1 MDDIWV
7 ILGSIVLMVL
17 SSFSS
22 VKKKKGV
29 NTSSV
34 DKEEEVQES
43 VFEEEFIPSEEFLYY
58 QRQDIN
64 NIEEEKFD
72 TKVDFYTTRE
82 RKVVSDIFVE
92 EPKDEILKN
101 GESDEKVEF
110 DLRKAVIYSTI
121 LENPYVKTEKNK

>member
-7 ILGSIVLMVL
+7 IIGSIVLMVL

-22 VKKKKGV
+22 AKKKKGV

-34 DKEEEVQES
+34 DTEKEVQES
-43 VFEEEFIPSEEFLYY
+43 FSEEEFIPMEDSLSD

-64 NIEEEKFD
+64 NIEEEKFE
-72 TKVDFYTTRE
+72 TVVDLYPTRE
-82 RKVVSDIFVE
+82 REIANDIIVE
-92 EPKDEILKN
+92 EPKDDILKD

-110 DLRKAVIYSTI
+110 DLRKAVVYSTI
-121 LENPYVKTEKNK
+121 LENPYIKTEKNK

>member
-22 VKKKKGV
+22 AKKKKGV

-34 DKEEEVQES
+34 DTDEDAQDS
-43 VFEEEFIPSEEFLYY
+43 VFDEEFIPMEDSFDG

-64 NIEEEKFD
+64 NIDEEKFD
-72 TKVDFYTTRE
+72 VKVDFYPTRE
-82 RKVVSDIFVE
+82 REVVNDIIVE
-92 EPKDEILKN
+92 EPKDDILKD
-101 GESDEKVEF
+101 GESEKVEF
-110 DLRKAVIYSTI
+110 DLRKAIIYSTI
-121 LENPYVKTEKNK
+121 LENPYIKTEKK

>member
-22 VKKKKGV
+22 AKKKKGV

-34 DKEEEVQES
+34 DTDEDAQDS
-43 VFEEEFIPSEEFLYY
+43 VFDEEFIPLEDSFDG

-64 NIEEEKFD
+64 NIDEEKFD
-72 TKVDFYTTRE
+72 AKVDFYPTRE
-82 RKVVSDIFVE
+82 REVVNDIIVE
-92 EPKDEILKN
+92 EPKDDILKD
-101 GESDEKVEF
+101 GESEKVEF
-110 DLRKAVIYSTI
+110 DLRKAIIYSTI
-121 LENPYVKTEKNK
+121 LENPYIKTEKNK

>member
-22 VKKKKGV
+22 AKKKKGV

-34 DKEEEVQES
+34 DTDEDAQDS
-43 VFEEEFIPSEEFLYY
+43 VFDEEFIPMEDSFDG

-64 NIEEEKFD
+64 NIDEEKFD
-72 TKVDFYTTRE
+72 AKVDFYPTRE
-82 RKVVSDIFVE
+82 REVVNDIIVE
-92 EPKDEILKN
+92 EPKDDILKD
-101 GESDEKVEF
+101 GESEKVEF

-121 LENPYVKTEKNK
+121 LENPYIKTEKNK

>member
-22 VKKKKGV
+22 AKKKKGV

-34 DKEEEVQES
+34 DTDEDAQDS
-43 VFEEEFIPSEEFLYY
+43 VFDEEFIPMEDSFDG

-64 NIEEEKFD
+64 NIDEEKFD
-72 TKVDFYTTRE
+72 AKVDFYPTRE
-82 RKVVSDIFVE
+82 REVVNDIIVE
-92 EPKDEILKN
+92 EPKDDILKD
-101 GESDEKVEF
+101 GESEKVEF
-110 DLRKAVIYSTI
+110 DLRKAIIYSTI
-121 LENPYVKTEKNK
+121 LENPYIKTEKNK

>member
-22 VKKKKGV
+22 AKKKKGV

-34 DKEEEVQES
+34 DTDEDAQDS
-43 VFEEEFIPSEEFLYY
+43 VFDEEFIPMEDSFDG

-64 NIEEEKFD
+64 NIDEEKFD
-72 TKVDFYTTRE
+72 AKVDFYPTRE
-82 RKVVSDIFVE
+82 RKVVNDIIVE
-92 EPKDEILKN
+92 EPKDDILKD
-101 GESDEKVEF
+101 GESEKVEF

-121 LENPYVKTEKNK
+121 LENPYIKTEKNK

>member
-1 MDDIWV
+1 MI
-7 ILGSIVLMVL
+7 ILGQL
-17 SSFSS
+17 FSS
-22 VKKKKGV
+22 TLFFATSYASVITVK
-29 NTSSV
+29 
-34 DKEEEVQES
+34 ES
-43 VFEEEFIPSEEFLYY
+43 VFEEEFIPSEEFLYD

-110 DLRKAVIYSTI
+110 DLRKAKERAHI
-121 LENPYVKTEKNK
+121 LEGLK

>member
-7 ILGSIVLMVL
+7 IIGSIVLMVL

-22 VKKKKGV
+22 AKKKKGV

-34 DKEEEVQES
+34 DTEKEVQES
-43 VFEEEFIPSEEFLYY
+43 FSEEEFIPMEDSFSD

-64 NIEEEKFD
+64 NIEEEKFE
-72 TKVDFYTTRE
+72 TVVDLYPTRE
-82 RKVVSDIFVE
+82 REIANDIIVE
-92 EPKDEILKN
+92 EPKDDILKD

-110 DLRKAVIYSTI
+110 DLRKAVVYSTI
-121 LENPYVKTEKNK
+121 LENPYIKTEKNK

>member
-22 VKKKKGV
+22 AKKKKGV

-34 DKEEEVQES
+34 DTDEDAQDS
-43 VFEEEFIPSEEFLYY
+43 VFDEEFIPMEDSFDG

-64 NIEEEKFD
+64 NIDEEKFD
-72 TKVDFYTTRE
+72 AKVDFYPTRE
-82 RKVVSDIFVE
+82 REVVNGIIVE
-92 EPKDEILKN
+92 EPKDDILKD
-101 GESDEKVEF
+101 GESEKVEF

-121 LENPYVKTEKNK
+121 LENPYIKTEKNK

>member
-22 VKKKKGV
+22 AKKKKGV

-34 DKEEEVQES
+34 DTDEDAQDS
-43 VFEEEFIPSEEFLYY
+43 VFDEEFIPMEDSFDG

-64 NIEEEKFD
+64 NIDEEKFD
-72 TKVDFYTTRE
+72 AKVDFYPTRE
-82 RKVVSDIFVE
+82 REVVNDIIVE
-92 EPKDEILKN
+92 EPKDDILKD
-101 GESDEKVEF
+101 GESEKVEF
-110 DLRKAVIYSTI
+110 DLRKAIIYSTI
-121 LENPYVKTEKNK
+121 LENPYIKTEKK